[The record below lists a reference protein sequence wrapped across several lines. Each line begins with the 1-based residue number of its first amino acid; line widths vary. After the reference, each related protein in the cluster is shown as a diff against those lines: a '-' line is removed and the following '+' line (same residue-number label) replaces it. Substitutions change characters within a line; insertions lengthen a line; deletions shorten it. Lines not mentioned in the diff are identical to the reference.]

1 MFKSM
6 LAVLLFAGLVCAED
20 KPIGTALPP
29 VCGAAGAKFDVK
41 TDSERHPLAEPE
53 AGKALVYFL
62 EDDSEFGSTPKPT
75 TMASLDGQW
84 IGATHGNSYFYF
96 SVDPGEHHLC
106 ASWQTKVLLGQDL
119 QTAAAH
125 FEAAAGGV
133 YYFQVKNK
141 GGHYS
146 AAGTSLKPLDSDE
159 FLLLASTFSFS
170 ASHEKK

>member
-1 MFKSM
+1 M
-6 LAVLLFAGLVCAED
+6 LVVLLFAGLAFAED

-41 TDSERHPLAEPE
+41 TDSGRHPASEPE
-53 AGKALVYFL
+53 TGKALVYFL

-84 IGATHGNSYFYF
+84 VGATHGDSYFYF

-125 FEAAAGGV
+125 FVAAPGGV

-141 GGHYS
+141 GGSYRK
-146 AAGTSLKPLDSDE
+146 AGTSLEPLDSDE

-170 ASHEKK
+170 TSHEKK

>member
-1 MFKSM
+1 MLQPV
-6 LAVLLFAGLVCAED
+6 LAVLLFGGLAFAED
-20 KPIGTALPP
+20 KPIDTALPP
-29 VCGAAGAKFDVK
+29 VCGVAGAKFDVK
-41 TDSERHPLAEPE
+41 TDSARHPVTQPE

-84 IGATHGNSYFYF
+84 VGATHGDSYFYF

-106 ASWQTKVLLGQDL
+106 ASWKTRVLLGQDL

-125 FEAAAGGV
+125 FVAAPGGV

-141 GGHYS
+141 GGS
-146 AAGTSLKPLDSDE
+146 SRKAGTSLEPLDSDE

-170 ASHEKK
+170 TSHEKK